1 MLKLALIGRDV
12 SQSSSPSIHAFI
24 TRRLGD
30 GCVYDKISLG
40 EEEFAEKIDGLLRR
54 YDGMNVTI
62 PYKLSVMPHL
72 ESIEGDA
79 AAFGAVNTIVCSTRT
94 GYNTDGLGFM
104 QMLRTAGI
112 EVGGKSALVL
122 GAGGAGRS
130 AVKKLLDGGAR
141 VYLYNRH
148 YEKAEKV
155 AAEFGNVTA
164 IESLSPFPVDVIINA
179 TGVGMHETVGQSP
192 VSADVIAQC
201 GAAADLIYNPARSR
215 FLCIAEELGKKIV
228 NGASMLFYQAYYSDC
243 YYLGVSPD
251 PAQAEELYKEYLKE
265 GKL

>member
-30 GCVYDKISLG
+30 GCVYDKISLS
-40 EEEFAEKIDGLLRR
+40 EEQFAAEIDGLIKR

-72 ESIEGDA
+72 EGIQGDA
-79 AAFGAVNTIVCSTRT
+79 AAYGAVNTIVCATRT
-94 GYNTDGLGFM
+94 GYNTDGPGFM

-112 EVGGKSALVL
+112 DVFGKSALVL

-148 YEKAEKV
+148 SEKAKRV
-155 AAEFGNVTA
+155 AAEFGGVTV
-164 IESLSPFPVDVIINA
+164 IESLSPFPVDLIINA

-192 VSADVIAQC
+192 VSADIIAQC
-201 GAAADLIYNPARSR
+201 GAATDLIYNPAKSE
-215 FLCIAEELGKKIV
+215 FLRIAEELGKKAV

-243 YYLGVSPD
+243 LYLGVSPD
-251 PAQAEELYKEYLKE
+251 PAQAEKLYKEYLKE